1 MMLAALE
8 FEGVQNGWLWLLA
21 AIAAVGLTYG
31 IYRGIFMRTG
41 RRFTWALLALR
52 CGGLLALALALAKPT
67 WTRRED
73 TVDPGRV
80 AIIVDTSI
88 SMSLEGRYAKAR
100 KAVEQLQSKILSSA
114 SDVEMEVDVFDVEGN
129 RLAEPLPTEPRTERT
144 DLVRAVSSTAAQL
157 RSKKLVALILISDGA
172 DNTGRQDVSRLAD
185 SQVPIS
191 CVGFRSDPEA
201 SRLDLEI
208 KAVRALERVMVNNNT
223 MITVTIGKS
232 AGPAVTATVNIKRGS
247 GQPVAEQT
255 VELGAGRDEQQVRLT
270 FAPEEAGSFV
280 FTATVHTD
288 AGERVLANNSR
299 HFPLEVDGDAIA
311 VLYLEGFM
319 RFEYKFLRNRL
330 EDDPDVHLVSEVRRA
345 NPQRSGAGA
354 AKIALTPDLLK
365 DFDLVILGD
374 MESAYL
380 APAEYKALVNWVDK
394 GAAGE
399 SKRANALLVL
409 GGYQSFGAD
418 GFRNKPLADVL
429 PVVFVDS
436 GFAQTEEPFV
446 LTLTESGKRH
456 PIFQIT
462 GDRVADLTMWSA
474 APHLLGSNLIKR
486 AKAAATVLAV
496 NPNIIDDDGP
506 APLIV
511 TGRYGSGQI
520 MVIAADTTWRWT
532 RLTRVTGSSD
542 TLYARFWSQTVRWL
556 TGREIT
562 EKQANLTV
570 STDKPDYDVGK
581 KVAIRV
587 VRRDVGDGDSVG
599 QPVVEV
605 LDETG
610 KTTTVP
616 VRAGSAE
623 PDVFSGTYYPSTGGR
638 YEVQASLVADGHAVA
653 NRMAEFLV
661 HGSALELADTSTNQ
675 TLLQSIARK
684 SGGVYVDIDDAE
696 KLVDHIERKERRIS
710 KVHRTEYWNS
720 PLLFLFFL
728 TMITVE
734 WVLRRRNHLV

>member
-8 FEGVQNGWLWLLA
+8 FEGVQNSWLWLLA
-21 AIAAVGLTYG
+21 VVAGIGLTYG

-41 RRFTWALLALR
+41 RRFTWVLLALR
-52 CGGLLALALALAKPT
+52 CAGLLALALALAKPT

-73 TVDPGRV
+73 RIDPGRV
-80 AIIVDTSI
+80 AIVVDTSI

-100 KAVEQLQSKILSSA
+100 KAVERLQSEILSTA
-114 SDVEMEVDVFDVEGN
+114 SDVEMKVDVFDVEGN
-129 RLAEPLPTEPRTERT
+129 RVAEALPAEPRHERT
-144 DLVRAVSSTAAQL
+144 DLVRAVSSAAAQL
-157 RSKKLVALILISDGA
+157 RSKKLIALVLVSDGA

-255 VELGAGRDEQQVRLT
+255 VELGSGRDEQQVQLI
-270 FAPEEAGSFV
+270 FAPAEAGSFV

-345 NPQRSGAGA
+345 NPHRSDSGV
-354 AKIALTPDLLK
+354 AKIAITPDLLK
-365 DFDLVILGD
+365 NFDLVILGD

-380 APAEYKALVNWVDK
+380 ASAEYKALINWVDK

-399 SKRANALLVL
+399 SKRANSLLVL

-418 GFRNKPLADVL
+418 GFHSKPLAEVL
-429 PVVFVDS
+429 PVVFVES
-436 GFAQTEEPFV
+436 GHVQAEDPFV
-446 LTLTESGKRH
+446 LSLTESGKRH
-456 PIFQIT
+456 PVFQIT

-474 APHLLGSNLIKR
+474 APHLLGSNLVKR
-486 AKAAATVLAV
+486 VKAAATVLAV
-496 NPNIIDDDGP
+496 HPNVIGDDGP
-506 APLIV
+506 APVIV
-511 TGRYGSGQI
+511 TGRYGSGQV

-532 RLTRVTGSSD
+532 RLTRVTGTSD

-562 EKQANLTV
+562 ERQADLTV

-581 KVAIRV
+581 EVAIRV
-587 VRRDVGDGDSVG
+587 VRRDAGDGTAIE

-610 KTTTVP
+610 KATAVP

-623 PDVFSGTYYPSTGGR
+623 PDVFLGSFYPSAGGR
-638 YEVQASLVADGHAVA
+638 YEVHASLLADGHTVA
-653 NRMAEFLV
+653 NRTAEFLV
-661 HGSALELADTSTNQ
+661 HGSALELADTNTNQ

-684 SGGVYVDIDDAE
+684 SGGVYVDVDEAG
-696 KLVDHIERKERRIS
+696 KLADHIEPGERRIS

-728 TMITVE
+728 ATITVE